1 MNATGPGWGE
11 VLAPVSAHI
20 CGSPHSPPFLSFT
33 ASCTCFRLN
42 TQSLSFSPCNGGFS
56 ETGVLWLFIFAFP
69 HLATRGVL
77 GMFIKLKTLCNR
89 CPAWDHSLVCP
100 ISPPGL
106 DTLRAATRCVIHP
119 CSYYGTKPDT
129 QWIFRGYVGKA
140 RRKMR
145 RGEKETGPPPRQ
157 Q

>member
-1 MNATGPGWGE
+1 MTAPGWGE
-11 VLAPVSAHI
+11 GLAPMSPHL
-20 CGSPHSPPFLSFT
+20 CGSPHSPPFLCPSRRLAP
-33 ASCTCFRLN
+33 ASILTL
-42 TQSLSFSPCNGGFS
+42 SLLSFSPFNGGFS

-69 HLATRGVL
+69 HLATHGFL
-77 GMFIKLKTLCNR
+77 GMFIKRKTLCNR
-89 CPAWDHSLVCP
+89 CPAWDHSLVGP

-129 QWIFRGYVGKA
+129 QWIFRGYMGKA

-145 RGEKETGPPPRQ
+145 RGEKETGPPPQ
-157 Q
+157 QQ